1 MIIVNL
7 YVCFPLFGVSLSD
20 CEPVSGSEKNAPC
33 QFNKKLSLL
42 NKA

>member
-1 MIIVNL
+1 MISTNL
-7 YVCFPLFGVSLSD
+7 KKGFWLLGVSLSD
-20 CEPVSGSEKNAPC
+20 CESVRRSEKNAPC

>member
-1 MIIVNL
+1 MISTDFKKGFL
-7 YVCFPLFGVSLSD
+7 LLGVSLSD
-20 CEPVSGSEKNAPC
+20 CEPVSRSEKNAPC